1 MSKSESALSK
11 NEAALSKSEAALS
24 QKPALRKKPAS
35 NKKEQQQPTAGLR
48 IAVLGAGK
56 MGGILLQA
64 FLRSG
69 LFTRD
74 RIAATV
80 AHDQRAE
87 ALSRQLGLT
96 VNTGNRAAVRGA
108 DIVLLAVKPTQVVQ
122 LVREISAG
130 LKPDALVLSIA
141 ASVKT
146 AAIEEAAGGSRSV
159 IRAMPNTP
167 AMLGAGITA
176 LCRGRF
182 VTDAQLALAE
192 KIFSTVGR
200 TVVVDE
206 KHMDAVTGLSGSGPA
221 FLYIILESLAEAG
234 VNVGLPRDIAT
245 QLAAQT
251 AYGAARMVLETGS
264 HPALLKDEV
273 TTPAGCTVDGILELE
288 EGGLRVT
295 LIKAVK
301 RATERARELAG
312 N

>member
-1 MSKSESALSK
+1 MNSTGKTQQ
-11 NEAALSKSEAALS
+11 AASTT
-24 QKPALRKKPAS
+24 PD
-35 NKKEQQQPTAGLR
+35 LR
-48 IAVLGAGK
+48 IAVLGTGK
-56 MGGILLQA
+56 MGGILVQA
-64 FLRSG
+64 FLNGG
-69 LFTRD
+69 LFTHHQL
-74 RIAATV
+74 AATV
-80 AHDQRAE
+80 AHEERAE
-87 ALSRQLGLT
+87 ALTARFGFTVTTDNLAAAQDADVILLGVKPQQMT
-96 VNTGNRAAVRGA
+96 DVVRGIA
-108 DIVLLAVKPTQVVQ
+108 PV
-122 LVREISAG
+122 
-130 LKPDALVLSIA
+130 LKPGKLLISFA

-146 AAIEEAAGGSRSV
+146 SALEEAAGGKASV

-176 LCRGRF
+176 ICRGSF
-182 VTDAQLALAE
+182 VTDEQLALAE
-192 KIFSTVGR
+192 TIFRTVGR

-221 FLYIILESLAEAG
+221 FLYIIIEALAEAG

-251 AYGAARMVLETGS
+251 TYGAAKMVLETGS

-301 RATERARELAG
+301 RATQRAKELAG

>member
-1 MSKSESALSK
+1 MSSEQSGQ
-11 NEAALSKSEAALS
+11 NV
-24 QKPALRKKPAS
+24 
-35 NKKEQQQPTAGLR
+35 TAGLR

-69 LFTRD
+69 LFTAEQ
-74 RIAATV
+74 IAATV
-80 AHDQRAE
+80 AHEVRAE
-87 ALSRQLGLT
+87 ALSKQLDLAVT
-96 VNTGNRAAVRGA
+96 TDSRRAVEGA

-122 LVREISAG
+122 LVREISPS
-130 LKPDALVLSIA
+130 LKPGVFLLSIA

-146 AAIEEAAGGSRSV
+146 TAIEEAAEGLTPV

-167 AMLGAGITA
+167 AKLGAGITA

-182 VTDAQLALAE
+182 VTDEQLALAQA
-192 KIFSTVGR
+192 IFTTVGR

-234 VNVGLPRDIAT
+234 VNVGLPREIAT

-251 AYGAARMVLETGS
+251 AYGAAKMVLETGS

>member
-1 MSKSESALSK
+1 MSSEQSGQ
-11 NEAALSKSEAALS
+11 NV
-24 QKPALRKKPAS
+24 
-35 NKKEQQQPTAGLR
+35 TAGLR

-69 LFTRD
+69 LFSAEQ
-74 RIAATV
+74 IAVTV
-80 AHDQRAE
+80 AHQVRAE
-87 ALSRQLGLT
+87 ALTKQFGL
-96 VNTGNRAAVRGA
+96 AVTTDNLSAVQGA

-122 LVREISAG
+122 LVREVAPS
-130 LKPDALVLSIA
+130 LKQGVFLLSIA

-146 AAIEEAAGGSRSV
+146 TAIEEAAEGLMPV

-182 VTDAQLALAE
+182 VADEQLALAQ
-192 KIFSTVGR
+192 KIFETVGR
-200 TVVVDE
+200 VVVVDE

-234 VNVGLPRDIAT
+234 VNVGLPREIAT

-251 AYGAARMVLETGS
+251 AYGAAKMVLETGS

>member
-1 MSKSESALSK
+1 MTPSDQTATSA
-11 NEAALSKSEAALS
+11 
-24 QKPALRKKPAS
+24 PP
-35 NKKEQQQPTAGLR
+35 R

-64 FLRSG
+64 FLKSG
-69 LFTRD
+69 LFRRD
-74 RIAATV
+74 QIAATV
-80 AHDQRAE
+80 AHAE
-87 ALSRQLGLT
+87 HADRLAASLAIDVST
-96 VNTGNRAAVRGA
+96 DNRKAAEGA
-108 DIVLLAVKPTQVVQ
+108 NIVLLGVKPTQVAD
-122 LVREISAG
+122 LANEIAPVLPAG
-130 LKPDALVLSIA
+130 ALVLSIA

-146 AAIEEAAGGSRSV
+146 SAIEQALGGDFAV
-159 IRAMPNTP
+159 VRAMPNTP
-167 AMLGAGITA
+167 SKVGAGATA

-182 VTDAQLALAE
+182 VSDAQLVQAE
-192 KIFSTVGR
+192 QIFSTVGR

-221 FLYIILESLAEAG
+221 FIYIIIEALAEAG

-251 AYGAARMVLETGS
+251 TFGAAKMVLETGS

-288 EGGLRVT
+288 AGGLRIT
-295 LIKAVK
+295 LLKAVK